1 MPKVEVMH
9 IGGLQGEVIDLG
21 DHYVFEIAGNEEQG
35 CCLYCEAITPYKHG
49 IKQPHYPITE
59 SLPYCTLSVRASAA
73 GLAGKAS
80 FRLTFSL
87 LIHTEHC

>member
-9 IGGLQGEVIDLG
+9 ILGLQGEVIHLSER
-21 DHYVFEIAGNEEQG
+21 YFFETAGKKAQG
-35 CCLYCEAITPYKHG
+35 CCPYCEAITPYKHG

-87 LIHTEHC
+87 LIHPEHC

>member
-35 CCLYCEAITPYKHG
+35 CCPYCEAITPYKHG
-49 IKQPHYPITE
+49 IKQPHYVDIAHNGKPTVLHIE
-59 SLPYCTLSVRASAA
+59 RA
-73 GLAGKAS
+73 
-80 FRLTFSL
+80 R
-87 LIHTEHC
+87 